1 MFFTIYQYR
10 YLFYFVSDLW
20 QVGDFLQVL
29 WVLWFPSPI
38 NLTATEIL
46 FKVALNTITLTN
58 ILFSAA
64 IQCGPHNGTFLC
76 DNNRCIYE
84 TWKCDKTNDCGDNS
98 DERNCYQRKYSFGSY
113 SLFYFLHDWPPLL
126 STNLFYV
133 TLILIS
139 LHSAFHIN

>member
-1 MFFTIYQYR
+1 MFFTIYQY
-10 YLFYFVSDLW
+10 LFNFVSDLW
-20 QVGDFLQVL
+20 QVGDFLR
-29 WVLWFPSPI
+29 VLWFPSPI

-64 IQCGPHNGTFLC
+64 TQCGPHNGTFLC